1 MEPTGGFSMEKE
13 PHVFEEDDEA
23 FLHSLNALLEE
34 PEPRETQAPQDAP
47 MPKKPQVGK
56 KKMPP
61 KTGGFWKKLGIG
73 TAIAA
78 AVALACALGIP
89 AVTRIMDPYNG
100 QIVSDVSVGGVEI
113 GGLTKGEAKK
123 ALQAAFGE
131 RFSQKTMEIN
141 FSEAGT
147 VLEKLN
153 IRYPA
158 NSLLISPEESHAKLD
173 TAAAVK
179 AAYALGR
186 TDLDGSRSM
195 SLLPY
200 LGLDEAAIRSVA
212 DSYAQQLAQLYQDS
226 SYTIQ
231 GTAPDVTNYDES
243 TPCQTVTLFR
253 GYPGIEIDADALYNE
268 ILEGYNTGSFAVS
281 YQGTVS
287 AKKPVSPDLDD
298 LWEQTRLAP
307 EDPSVDLTSYQV
319 ISGVHGYEFDLAE
332 AKQQFQ
338 NLAYG
343 ESTLISLHYTDPE
356 IADEDAYFQD
366 ILGHCET
373 PHGDNENRN
382 ANLRKACGM
391 LDGLVLK
398 PGEELS
404 YNQVLGERTKEL
416 GWLPAPAYSGTKLV
430 DSPGGGICQVSST
443 LYLASV
449 YSELTIVER
458 RNHGYPVSYIPLG
471 MDATVSW
478 GFTDLKIRNDSP
490 MPVKIQAEESDGYVR
505 ISILGTETRD
515 YDVEMSYTVGGRYV
529 RTYMS
534 KIDKETGEVISKE
547 PYALSSYIDDVY

>member
-1 MEPTGGFSMEKE
+1 MEKE

-23 FLHSLNALLEE
+23 FLRSLNALLED
-34 PEPRETQAPQDAP
+34 PEPQETQAPQDAP
-47 MPKKPQVGK
+47 MSKKPQDGK

-61 KTGGFWKKLGIG
+61 KAGGFWKKLGIG

-131 RFSQKTMEIN
+131 QFSQKTMEIR

-173 TAAAVK
+173 AAAAVK

-186 TDLDGSRSM
+186 TDLDGSRTM

-287 AKKPVSPDLDD
+287 AKKPVSPDLEG

-307 EDPSVDLTSYQV
+307 KDPSVDLTNYQV
-319 ISGVHGYEFDLAE
+319 IPGVHGYEFDLAE
-332 AKQQFQ
+332 ARQQFQ
-338 NLAYG
+338 NLAYR

-366 ILGHCET
+366 VLGHCET

-382 ANLRKACGM
+382 GNLRKACGM
-391 LDGLVLK
+391 LDGLVLQ
-398 PGEELS
+398 PGQELS
-404 YNQVLGERTKEL
+404 YNEALGPRTKEL

-478 GFTDLKIRNDSP
+478 GFADLKIRNDSP

-515 YDVEMSYTVGGRYV
+515 YNVEMSYTVGGRYV

-547 PYALSSYIDDVY
+547 PYALSGYMDDIY

>member
-1 MEPTGGFSMEKE
+1 MEKE

-23 FLHSLNALLEE
+23 FLRSLNALLED
-34 PEPRETQAPQDAP
+34 PEPQETQAPQDAP

-131 RFSQKTMEIN
+131 QFSQKTMEIN

-173 TAAAVK
+173 AAAAVK

-186 TDLDGSRSM
+186 TDLDGSRTM

-226 SYTIQ
+226 SYTVQ
-231 GTAPDVTNYDES
+231 GTAPDVTNYNES

-287 AKKPVSPDLDD
+287 AKKPVSPDLDG

-307 EDPSVDLTSYQV
+307 KDPSVDLTSYQV
-319 ISGVHGYEFDLAE
+319 IPGVHGYEFDLAE
-332 AKQQFQ
+332 ARQQFQ

-366 ILGHCET
+366 VLGHCET

-382 ANLRKACGM
+382 GNLRKACGM
-391 LDGLVLK
+391 LDGLVLQ
-398 PGEELS
+398 PGQELS
-404 YNQVLGERTKEL
+404 YNEALGPRTKEL

-478 GFTDLKIRNDSP
+478 GFADLKIRNDSP

-529 RTYMS
+529 RAYMS

-547 PYALSSYIDDVY
+547 PYALSGYMDDIY

>member
-1 MEPTGGFSMEKE
+1 MEKE

-23 FLHSLNALLEE
+23 FLRSLNALLEK
-34 PEPRETQAPQDAP
+34 PEPQETQAPQDAP

-78 AVALACALGIP
+78 AVALACVLGIP

-131 RFSQKTMEIN
+131 QFSQKTMEIN

-173 TAAAVK
+173 AAAAVK

-186 TDLDGSRSM
+186 TDLDGSRTM

-212 DSYAQQLAQLYQDS
+212 DSYAQQLAQLYRDS
-226 SYTIQ
+226 SYTVQ

-253 GYPGIEIDADALYNE
+253 GYPGIEIDADALYAE

-287 AKKPVSPDLDD
+287 AKKPVSPDLDG

-319 ISGVHGYEFDLAE
+319 IPGVHGYEFDLAE
-332 AKQQFQ
+332 ARQQFQ

-366 ILGHCET
+366 VLGHCET

-382 ANLRKACGM
+382 GNLRKACGM
-391 LDGLVLK
+391 LDGLVLQ
-398 PGEELS
+398 PGQELS
-404 YNQVLGERTKEL
+404 YNEALGPRTKEL

-478 GFTDLKIRNDSP
+478 GFADLKIRNDSP

-515 YDVEMSYTVGGRYV
+515 YNVEMSYTVGGRYV

-547 PYALSSYIDDVY
+547 PYALSGYMDDIY

>member
-1 MEPTGGFSMEKE
+1 MEKE

-23 FLHSLNALLEE
+23 FLRSLNALLEE
-34 PEPRETQAPQDAP
+34 PELQETQAPQNAP
-47 MPKKPQVGK
+47 MPKKPQDGK

-131 RFSQKTMEIN
+131 QFSQKTMEIR

-173 TAAAVK
+173 AAAAVK

-268 ILEGYNTGSFAVS
+268 IMEGYNTGSFAVS

-287 AKKPVSPDLDD
+287 AKKPVSPDLDG
-298 LWEQTRLAP
+298 LWKQTRLAP
-307 EDPSVDLTSYQV
+307 ENPSVDLTSYQV
-319 ISGVHGYEFDLAE
+319 IPGVHGYEFDLAE
-332 AKQQFQ
+332 ARQQFQ

-382 ANLRKACGM
+382 GNLRKACGM
-391 LDGLVLK
+391 LDGLVLQ
-398 PGEELS
+398 PGQELS
-404 YNQVLGERTKEL
+404 YNEALGPRTKEL

-515 YDVEMSYTVGGRYV
+515 YNVEMSYTVGGRYV

-547 PYALSSYIDDVY
+547 PYALSGYMDDIY

>member
-1 MEPTGGFSMEKE
+1 MEKE

-23 FLHSLNALLEE
+23 FLRSLNALLEE
-34 PEPRETQAPQDAP
+34 PEPQETQAPQDAP

-100 QIVSDVSVGGVEI
+100 LIVSDVSVGGVEI

-131 RFSQKTMEIN
+131 QFSQKTMEIR

-173 TAAAVK
+173 AAAAVK

-186 TDLDGSRSM
+186 TDLDGSRTM

-231 GTAPDVTNYDES
+231 GTAPDVTNYNES

-287 AKKPVSPDLDD
+287 AKKPVSPDLDG

-319 ISGVHGYEFDLAE
+319 IPGVHGYEFDLAE

-343 ESTLISLHYTDPE
+343 ESALISLHYTDPE

-366 ILGHCET
+366 VLGHCET

-382 ANLRKACGM
+382 GNLRKACGM
-391 LDGLVLK
+391 LDGLVLQ
-398 PGEELS
+398 PGQELS
-404 YNQVLGERTKEL
+404 YNEALGPRTKEL

-478 GFTDLKIRNDSP
+478 GFADLKIRNDSP

-547 PYALSSYIDDVY
+547 PYALSGYMDDIY

>member
-1 MEPTGGFSMEKE
+1 MEKE

-23 FLHSLNALLEE
+23 FLRSLNALLEE
-34 PEPRETQAPQDAP
+34 PEPQETQAPQDAP
-47 MPKKPQVGK
+47 MPKKPQVSK

-123 ALQAAFGE
+123 TLQAAFGE
-131 RFSQKTMEIN
+131 QFSQKTMEIN

-173 TAAAVK
+173 AAAAVK

-186 TDLDGSRSM
+186 TDLDGSRTM

-287 AKKPVSPDLDD
+287 AKKPVSPDLDG

-307 EDPSVDLTSYQV
+307 ENPSVDLTSYQV
-319 ISGVHGYEFDLAE
+319 IPGVHGYEFDLAE
-332 AKQQFQ
+332 ARQQFQ

-366 ILGHCET
+366 VLGHCET

-382 ANLRKACGM
+382 GNLRKACGM
-391 LDGLVLK
+391 LDGLVLQ
-398 PGEELS
+398 PGQELS
-404 YNQVLGERTKEL
+404 YNEALGPRTKEL

-478 GFTDLKIRNDSP
+478 GFADLKIRNDSP

-547 PYALSSYIDDVY
+547 PYALSGYMDDIY

>member
-1 MEPTGGFSMEKE
+1 MEKE

-23 FLHSLNALLEE
+23 FLRSLNALLEE
-34 PEPRETQAPQDAP
+34 PEPQETQAPQDAP

-131 RFSQKTMEIN
+131 QFSQKTMEIN

-173 TAAAVK
+173 AAAAVK

-287 AKKPVSPDLDD
+287 AKKPVSPDLDG

-307 EDPSVDLTSYQV
+307 ENPSVDLTSYQV
-319 ISGVHGYEFDLAE
+319 IPGVHGYEFDLAE
-332 AKQQFQ
+332 ARQQFQ

-382 ANLRKACGM
+382 GNLRKACGM
-391 LDGLVLK
+391 LDGLVLQ
-398 PGEELS
+398 PGQELS
-404 YNQVLGERTKEL
+404 YNEALGPRTKEL

-478 GFTDLKIRNDSP
+478 GFADLKIRNDSP

-515 YDVEMSYTVGGRYV
+515 YNVEMSYTVGGRYV

-547 PYALSSYIDDVY
+547 PYALSGYMDDIY

>member
-1 MEPTGGFSMEKE
+1 MEKE

-23 FLHSLNALLEE
+23 FLRSLNALLEE

-123 ALQAAFGE
+123 ALQAAFGDQ
-131 RFSQKTMEIN
+131 FSQKTMEIN

-173 TAAAVK
+173 AAAAVK

-186 TDLDGSRSM
+186 TDLDGSRTM

-231 GTAPDVTNYDES
+231 GTAPDVANYDES
-243 TPCQTVTLFR
+243 APCQTVTLFR
-253 GYPGIEIDADALYNE
+253 GYPGIEIDADALYAE

-287 AKKPVSPDLDD
+287 AKKPASPDLDG

-307 EDPSVDLTSYQV
+307 ENPSVDLTSYQV
-319 ISGVHGYEFDLAE
+319 IPGVHGYEFDLAE
-332 AKQQFQ
+332 ARQQFQ

-366 ILGHCET
+366 VLGHCET

-382 ANLRKACGM
+382 GNLRKACEL
-391 LDGLVLK
+391 LDGLVLQ
-398 PGEELS
+398 PGQELS
-404 YNQVLGERTKEL
+404 YNKALGPRTKEL

-458 RNHGYPVSYIPLG
+458 HNHGYPVSYIPLG

-478 GFTDLKIRNDSP
+478 GFADLKIRNDSP

-505 ISILGTETRD
+505 VSILGTETRD
-515 YDVEMSYTVGGRYV
+515 YNVEMSYTVGGRYV

-547 PYALSSYIDDVY
+547 PYALSGYMDDIY

>member
-1 MEPTGGFSMEKE
+1 MEKE

-23 FLHSLNALLEE
+23 FLRSLNALLEE
-34 PEPRETQAPQDAP
+34 PEPQETQPPQDAP

-131 RFSQKTMEIN
+131 QFSQKTMEIN

-173 TAAAVK
+173 AAAAVK

-186 TDLDGSRSM
+186 TDLDGSRTM

-231 GTAPDVTNYDES
+231 GTAPDVTNYDEN

-287 AKKPVSPDLDD
+287 AKKPVSPDLEG

-319 ISGVHGYEFDLAE
+319 IPGVHGYEFDLAE
-332 AKQQFQ
+332 ARQQFQ

-366 ILGHCET
+366 VLGHCET

-382 ANLRKACGM
+382 GNLRKACGM
-391 LDGLVLK
+391 LDGLVLQ
-398 PGEELS
+398 PGQELS
-404 YNQVLGERTKEL
+404 YNEALGPRTKEL

-478 GFTDLKIRNDSP
+478 GFADLKIRNDSP

-547 PYALSSYIDDVY
+547 PYALSGYMDDIY

>member
-1 MEPTGGFSMEKE
+1 MEKE

-23 FLHSLNALLEE
+23 FLRSLNALLEE
-34 PEPRETQAPQDAP
+34 PEPQETQPPRDAP

-131 RFSQKTMEIN
+131 QFSQKTMEIN

-173 TAAAVK
+173 AAAAVK

-186 TDLDGSRSM
+186 TDLDGSRTM

-226 SYTIQ
+226 NYTVQ
-231 GTAPDVTNYDES
+231 GTAPDVTNYNES

-287 AKKPVSPDLDD
+287 AKKPVSPDLDG

-319 ISGVHGYEFDLAE
+319 IPGVHGYEFDLAE
-332 AKQQFQ
+332 ARQQFQ

-366 ILGHCET
+366 VLGHCET

-382 ANLRKACGM
+382 GNLRKACGM
-391 LDGLVLK
+391 LDGLVLQ
-398 PGEELS
+398 PGQELS
-404 YNQVLGERTKEL
+404 YNEALGPRTKEL

-478 GFTDLKIRNDSP
+478 GFADLKIRNDSP

-515 YDVEMSYTVGGRYV
+515 YNVEMSYTVGGRYV

-547 PYALSSYIDDVY
+547 PYALSGYMDDIY

>member
-1 MEPTGGFSMEKE
+1 MEKE

-23 FLHSLNALLEE
+23 FLRSLNALLEE
-34 PEPRETQAPQDAP
+34 PEPQETQAPQDAP

-131 RFSQKTMEIN
+131 QFSQKTMEIN

-173 TAAAVK
+173 AAAAVK

-186 TDLDGSRSM
+186 MDLDGSRTM

-231 GTAPDVTNYDES
+231 GTAPDVTNYNES

-287 AKKPVSPDLDD
+287 AKKPVSPDLEG

-307 EDPSVDLTSYQV
+307 ENPSVDLTNYQV
-319 ISGVHGYEFDLAE
+319 IPGVHGYEFDLAE
-332 AKQQFQ
+332 ARQQFQ

-366 ILGHCET
+366 VLGHCET

-382 ANLRKACGM
+382 GNLRKACGM
-391 LDGLVLK
+391 LDGLVLQ
-398 PGEELS
+398 PGQELS
-404 YNQVLGERTKEL
+404 YNEALGPRTKEL

-478 GFTDLKIRNDSP
+478 GFADLKIRNDSP

-515 YDVEMSYTVGGRYV
+515 YNVEMSYTVGGRYV

-547 PYALSSYIDDVY
+547 PYALSGYMDDIY

>member
-1 MEPTGGFSMEKE
+1 MEKE

-23 FLHSLNALLEE
+23 FLRSLNALLEE
-34 PEPRETQAPQDAP
+34 PEPQETQAPQNAP
-47 MPKKPQVGK
+47 MPKKPQDGK

-61 KTGGFWKKLGIG
+61 KAGGFWKKLGIG

-131 RFSQKTMEIN
+131 QFSQKTMEIN

-173 TAAAVK
+173 AAAAVK

-186 TDLDGSRSM
+186 TDLDGSRTM

-226 SYTIQ
+226 SYTVQ
-231 GTAPDVTNYDES
+231 GTAPDVTNYNES

-287 AKKPVSPDLDD
+287 AKKPVSPDLDG

-307 EDPSVDLTSYQV
+307 KDPSVDLTSYQV
-319 ISGVHGYEFDLAE
+319 IPGVHGYEFDLAE

-382 ANLRKACGM
+382 GNLRKACGM
-391 LDGLVLK
+391 LDGLVLQ
-398 PGEELS
+398 PGQELS
-404 YNQVLGERTKEL
+404 YNEALGPRTKEL

-478 GFTDLKIRNDSP
+478 GFADLKIRNDSP

-515 YDVEMSYTVGGRYV
+515 YNVEMSYTVGGRYV

-547 PYALSSYIDDVY
+547 PYALSGYIDDIY

>member
-1 MEPTGGFSMEKE
+1 MEKE

-23 FLHSLNALLEE
+23 FLRSLNALLEE
-34 PEPRETQAPQDAP
+34 PEPQETQAPQDAP

-131 RFSQKTMEIN
+131 QFSQKTMEIN

-173 TAAAVK
+173 AAAAVK

-186 TDLDGSRSM
+186 TDLDGSRTM

-226 SYTIQ
+226 SYTVQ

-287 AKKPVSPDLDD
+287 AKKPVSPDLEG

-319 ISGVHGYEFDLAE
+319 IPGVHGYEFDLAE
-332 AKQQFQ
+332 ARQQFQ

-366 ILGHCET
+366 VLGHCET

-382 ANLRKACGM
+382 GNLRKACGM
-391 LDGLVLK
+391 LDGLVLQ
-398 PGEELS
+398 PGQELS
-404 YNQVLGERTKEL
+404 YNEALGPRTKEL

-478 GFTDLKIRNDSP
+478 GFADLKIRNDSP

-515 YDVEMSYTVGGRYV
+515 YNVEMSYTVGGRYV

-547 PYALSSYIDDVY
+547 PYALSGYMDDIY

>member
-1 MEPTGGFSMEKE
+1 MEKE

-23 FLHSLNALLEE
+23 FLRSLNALLEK
-34 PEPRETQAPQDAP
+34 PEPQETQAPQDAP

-78 AVALACALGIP
+78 AVALACVLGIP

-131 RFSQKTMEIN
+131 QFSQKTMEIN

-173 TAAAVK
+173 AAAAVK

-186 TDLDGSRSM
+186 TDLDGSRTM

-212 DSYAQQLAQLYQDS
+212 DSYAQQLAQLYRDS
-226 SYTIQ
+226 SYTVQ

-287 AKKPVSPDLDD
+287 AKKPVSPDLDG

-319 ISGVHGYEFDLAE
+319 IPGVHGYEFDLAE
-332 AKQQFQ
+332 ARQQFQ

-366 ILGHCET
+366 VLGHCET

-382 ANLRKACGM
+382 GNLRKACEL
-391 LDGLVLK
+391 LDGLVLQ
-398 PGEELS
+398 PGQELS
-404 YNQVLGERTKEL
+404 YNKALGPRTKEL

-458 RNHGYPVSYIPLG
+458 HNHGYPVSYIPLG

-478 GFTDLKIRNDSP
+478 GFADLKIRNDSP

-515 YDVEMSYTVGGRYV
+515 YNVEMSYTVGGRYV

-534 KIDKETGEVISKE
+534 KIDKESGEVISKD
-547 PYALSSYIDDVY
+547 PYALSGYMDDIY

>member
-1 MEPTGGFSMEKE
+1 MEKE

-23 FLHSLNALLEE
+23 FLRSLNALLEE
-34 PEPRETQAPQDAP
+34 PEPQETQAPQDAP

-131 RFSQKTMEIN
+131 QFSQKTMEIN

-173 TAAAVK
+173 AAAAVK

-186 TDLDGSRSM
+186 TDLDGSRTM

-231 GTAPDVTNYDES
+231 GTAPDVTNYNES

-287 AKKPVSPDLDD
+287 AKKPVSPDLDG

-307 EDPSVDLTSYQV
+307 ENPSVDLTNYQV
-319 ISGVHGYEFDLAE
+319 IPGVHGYEFDLAE
-332 AKQQFQ
+332 ARQQFQ

-343 ESTLISLHYTDPE
+343 ESALISLHYTDPE

-382 ANLRKACGM
+382 GNLRKACGM
-391 LDGLVLK
+391 LDGLVLQ
-398 PGEELS
+398 PGQELS
-404 YNQVLGERTKEL
+404 YNEALGPRTKEL

-478 GFTDLKIRNDSP
+478 GFADLKIRNDSP

-547 PYALSSYIDDVY
+547 PYALSGYMDDIY

>member
-1 MEPTGGFSMEKE
+1 MEKE

-23 FLHSLNALLEE
+23 FLRSLNALLEE
-34 PEPRETQAPQDAP
+34 PEPQETQAPQDAP

-131 RFSQKTMEIN
+131 QFSQKTMEIN

-153 IRYPA
+153 VRYPA

-173 TAAAVK
+173 AAAAVK

-186 TDLDGSRSM
+186 TDLDGSRTM

-287 AKKPVSPDLDD
+287 AKKPVSPDLEG

-307 EDPSVDLTSYQV
+307 KDPSVDLTSYQV
-319 ISGVHGYEFDLAE
+319 IPGVHGYEFDLAE

-366 ILGHCET
+366 VLGHCET

-382 ANLRKACGM
+382 GNLRKACGM
-391 LDGLVLK
+391 LDGLVLQ
-398 PGEELS
+398 PGQELS
-404 YNQVLGERTKEL
+404 YNEALGPRTKEL

-478 GFTDLKIRNDSP
+478 GFADLKIRNDSP

-547 PYALSSYIDDVY
+547 PYALSGYMDDIY

>member
-1 MEPTGGFSMEKE
+1 MEKE

-23 FLHSLNALLEE
+23 FLRSLNALLED
-34 PEPRETQAPQDAP
+34 PEPQETQAPQDAP

-56 KKMPP
+56 KKMPS

-78 AVALACALGIP
+78 ALALACALGIP

-131 RFSQKTMEIN
+131 QFSQKTMEIN

-173 TAAAVK
+173 AAAAVK

-186 TDLDGSRSM
+186 TDLDGSRTM

-226 SYTIQ
+226 SYTVQ

-287 AKKPVSPDLDD
+287 AKKPVSPDLDG

-319 ISGVHGYEFDLAE
+319 IPGVHGYEFDLAE
-332 AKQQFQ
+332 ARQQFQ

-343 ESTLISLHYTDPE
+343 ESALISLHYTDPE

-366 ILGHCET
+366 VLGHCET

-382 ANLRKACGM
+382 GNLRKACGM
-391 LDGLVLK
+391 LDGLVLQ
-398 PGEELS
+398 PGQELS
-404 YNQVLGERTKEL
+404 YNEALGPRTKEL

-478 GFTDLKIRNDSP
+478 GFADLKIRNDSP

-515 YDVEMSYTVGGRYV
+515 YNVEMSYTVGGRYV

-547 PYALSSYIDDVY
+547 PYALSGYMDDVY

>member
-1 MEPTGGFSMEKE
+1 MEKE

-23 FLHSLNALLEE
+23 FLRSLNALLEE
-34 PEPRETQAPQDAP
+34 PEPQETQAPQDAP

-131 RFSQKTMEIN
+131 QFSQKTMEIR

-173 TAAAVK
+173 AAAAVK

-186 TDLDGSRSM
+186 TDLDGSRTM

-226 SYTIQ
+226 SFTIQ

-287 AKKPVSPDLDD
+287 AKKPVSPDLDG

-319 ISGVHGYEFDLAE
+319 IPGVHGYEFDLAE
-332 AKQQFQ
+332 ARQQFQ

-366 ILGHCET
+366 VLGHCET

-382 ANLRKACGM
+382 GNLRKACGM
-391 LDGLVLK
+391 LDGLVLQ
-398 PGEELS
+398 PGQELS
-404 YNQVLGERTKEL
+404 YNEALGPRTKEL

-449 YSELTIVER
+449 YSELTIIER

-478 GFTDLKIRNDSP
+478 GFADLKIRNDSP

-515 YDVEMSYTVGGRYV
+515 YNVEMSYTVGGRYV

-547 PYALSSYIDDVY
+547 PYALSGYIDDIY

>member
-1 MEPTGGFSMEKE
+1 MEKE

-23 FLHSLNALLEE
+23 FLRSLNALLEE
-34 PEPRETQAPQDAP
+34 PEPQETQPPQDAP

-131 RFSQKTMEIN
+131 QFSQKTMEIR

-173 TAAAVK
+173 AAAAVK

-186 TDLDGSRSM
+186 TDLDGSRTM

-231 GTAPDVTNYDES
+231 GTAPDVTNYNES

-253 GYPGIEIDADALYNE
+253 GYPGIEIDANALYNE

-287 AKKPVSPDLDD
+287 AKKPVSPDLDG

-307 EDPSVDLTSYQV
+307 ENPSVDLTSYQV
-319 ISGVHGYEFDLAE
+319 IPGVHGYEFDLAE
-332 AKQQFQ
+332 ARQQFQ

-343 ESTLISLHYTDPE
+343 ESALISLHYTDPE

-366 ILGHCET
+366 VLGHCET

-382 ANLRKACGM
+382 GNLRKACGM
-391 LDGLVLK
+391 LDGLVLQ
-398 PGEELS
+398 PGQELS
-404 YNQVLGERTKEL
+404 YNEALGPRTKEL

-478 GFTDLKIRNDSP
+478 GFADLKIRNDSP

-547 PYALSSYIDDVY
+547 PYALSGYMDDIY

>member
-1 MEPTGGFSMEKE
+1 MEKE

-23 FLHSLNALLEE
+23 FLRSLNALLEE
-34 PEPRETQAPQDAP
+34 PEPQETQPPQDAP

-131 RFSQKTMEIN
+131 QFSQKTMEIR

-173 TAAAVK
+173 AAAAVK

-186 TDLDGSRSM
+186 TDLDGSRTM

-200 LGLDEAAIRSVA
+200 LSLDEAAIRSVA
-212 DSYAQQLAQLYQDS
+212 DSYAQQLAQLYRDS

-287 AKKPVSPDLDD
+287 AKKPVSPDLDG
-298 LWEQTRLAP
+298 LWKQTRLAP
-307 EDPSVDLTSYQV
+307 ENPSVDLTSYQV
-319 ISGVHGYEFDLAE
+319 IPGVHGYEFDLAE
-332 AKQQFQ
+332 ARQQFQ

-366 ILGHCET
+366 VLGHCET

-382 ANLRKACGM
+382 GNLRKACGM
-391 LDGLVLK
+391 LDGLVLQ
-398 PGEELS
+398 PGQELS
-404 YNQVLGERTKEL
+404 YNEALGPRTREL

-478 GFTDLKIRNDSP
+478 GFADLKIRNDSP

-515 YDVEMSYTVGGRYV
+515 YNVEMSYTVGGRYV

-534 KIDKETGEVISKE
+534 KMDKETGEVISKE
-547 PYALSSYIDDVY
+547 PYALSGYMDDIY

>member
-1 MEPTGGFSMEKE
+1 MEKE

-23 FLHSLNALLEE
+23 FLRSLNALLEK
-34 PEPRETQAPQDAP
+34 PEPQETQAPQDAP

-78 AVALACALGIP
+78 AVALACVLGIP

-131 RFSQKTMEIN
+131 QFSQKTMEIN

-173 TAAAVK
+173 AAAAVK

-186 TDLDGSRSM
+186 TDLDGSRTM

-212 DSYAQQLAQLYQDS
+212 DSYAQQLAQLYRDS
-226 SYTIQ
+226 SYTVQ

-253 GYPGIEIDADALYNE
+253 GYPGIEIDADALYAE

-287 AKKPVSPDLDD
+287 AKKPVSPDLDG

-319 ISGVHGYEFDLAE
+319 IPGVHGYEFNLAE
-332 AKQQFQ
+332 ARQQFQ

-343 ESTLISLHYTDPE
+343 ESALISLHYTNPE

-366 ILGHCET
+366 VLGHCET

-382 ANLRKACGM
+382 GNLRKACEL
-391 LDGLVLK
+391 LDGLVLQ
-398 PGEELS
+398 PGQELS
-404 YNQVLGERTKEL
+404 YNEALGPRTKEL

-458 RNHGYPVSYIPLG
+458 HNHGYPVSYIPLG

-478 GFTDLKIRNDSP
+478 GFADLKIRNDSP
-490 MPVKIQAEESDGYVR
+490 LPVKIQAEESDGYVR

-515 YDVEMSYTVGGRYV
+515 YNVEMSYTVGGRYV

-547 PYALSSYIDDVY
+547 PYALSGYMDDIY

>member
-1 MEPTGGFSMEKE
+1 MEKE

-23 FLHSLNALLEE
+23 FLRSLNALLEE
-34 PEPRETQAPQDAP
+34 PEPQETQAPQDAP

-131 RFSQKTMEIN
+131 QFSQKTMEIN

-173 TAAAVK
+173 AAAAVK

-186 TDLDGSRSM
+186 TDLDGSRTM

-226 SYTIQ
+226 SYTVQ
-231 GTAPDVTNYDES
+231 GTAPDVTNYNES

-287 AKKPVSPDLDD
+287 AKKPVSPDLDG
-298 LWEQTRLAP
+298 LWKQTRLAP

-319 ISGVHGYEFDLAE
+319 IPGVHGYEFDLAE
-332 AKQQFQ
+332 ARQQFQ
-338 NLAYG
+338 DLAYG

-366 ILGHCET
+366 VLGHCET

-382 ANLRKACGM
+382 GNLRKACGM
-391 LDGLVLK
+391 LDGLVLQ
-398 PGEELS
+398 PGQELS
-404 YNQVLGERTKEL
+404 YNEALGPRTKEL

-478 GFTDLKIRNDSP
+478 G
-490 MPVKIQAEESDGYVR
+490 M
-505 ISILGTETRD
+505 
-515 YDVEMSYTVGGRYV
+515 
-529 RTYMS
+529 
-534 KIDKETGEVISKE
+534 
-547 PYALSSYIDDVY
+547 

>member
-1 MEPTGGFSMEKE
+1 MEKE

-23 FLHSLNALLEE
+23 FLRSLNALLEE
-34 PEPRETQAPQDAP
+34 PEPQETQAPQDAP

-131 RFSQKTMEIN
+131 QFSQKTMEIN

-173 TAAAVK
+173 AAAAVK

-186 TDLDGSRSM
+186 TDLDGSRTM

-226 SYTIQ
+226 NYTVQ
-231 GTAPDVTNYDES
+231 GTAPDVTNYNES

-287 AKKPVSPDLDD
+287 AKKPVSPDLDG

-319 ISGVHGYEFDLAE
+319 IPGVHGYEFDLAE

-366 ILGHCET
+366 VLGHCET

-382 ANLRKACGM
+382 GNLRKACGM
-391 LDGLVLK
+391 LDGLVLQ
-398 PGEELS
+398 PGQELS
-404 YNQVLGERTKEL
+404 YNEALGPRTKEL

-478 GFTDLKIRNDSP
+478 GFADLKIRNDSP

-515 YDVEMSYTVGGRYV
+515 YNVEMSYTVGGRYV

-547 PYALSSYIDDVY
+547 PYALSGYMDDIY

>member
-1 MEPTGGFSMEKE
+1 MEKE

-23 FLHSLNALLEE
+23 FLRSLNALLEE
-34 PEPRETQAPQDAP
+34 PEPQETQAPQDAP

-131 RFSQKTMEIN
+131 QFSQKTMEIN

-173 TAAAVK
+173 AAAAVK

-186 TDLDGSRSM
+186 TDLDGSRTM

-287 AKKPVSPDLDD
+287 AKKPVSPDLEG
-298 LWEQTRLAP
+298 LWKQTRLAP
-307 EDPSVDLTSYQV
+307 ENPSVDLTSYQV
-319 ISGVHGYEFDLAE
+319 IPGVHGYEFDLAE
-332 AKQQFQ
+332 ARQQFQ

-366 ILGHCET
+366 VLGHCET

-382 ANLRKACGM
+382 GNLRKACGM
-391 LDGLVLK
+391 LDGLLLQ
-398 PGEELS
+398 PGQELS
-404 YNQVLGERTKEL
+404 YNEALGPRTKEL

-478 GFTDLKIRNDSP
+478 GFADLKIRNDSP

-515 YDVEMSYTVGGRYV
+515 YNVEMSYTVGGRYV

-547 PYALSSYIDDVY
+547 PYALSGYMDDIY

>member
-1 MEPTGGFSMEKE
+1 MEKE

-23 FLHSLNALLEE
+23 FLRSLNALLEE
-34 PEPRETQAPQDAP
+34 PEPQETQAPQDAP

-131 RFSQKTMEIN
+131 QFSQKTMEIN

-173 TAAAVK
+173 AAAAVK

-200 LGLDEAAIRSVA
+200 LGLDEDAIRSVA

-287 AKKPVSPDLDD
+287 AKKPVSPDLEG

-319 ISGVHGYEFDLAE
+319 IPGVHGYEFDLAE
-332 AKQQFQ
+332 ARQQFQ

-366 ILGHCET
+366 VLGHCET

-382 ANLRKACGM
+382 GNLRKACGM
-391 LDGLVLK
+391 LDGLVLQ
-398 PGEELS
+398 PGQELS
-404 YNQVLGERTKEL
+404 YNEALGPRTKEL

-478 GFTDLKIRNDSP
+478 GFADLKIRNDSP

-515 YDVEMSYTVGGRYV
+515 YNVEMSYTVGGRYV

-547 PYALSSYIDDVY
+547 PYALSGYMDDIY

>member
-1 MEPTGGFSMEKE
+1 MEKE

-23 FLHSLNALLEE
+23 FLRSLNALLEE
-34 PEPRETQAPQDAP
+34 PEPQETQAPQDAP

-131 RFSQKTMEIN
+131 QFSQKTMEIR

-173 TAAAVK
+173 AAAAVK

-186 TDLDGSRSM
+186 TDLDGSRTM

-253 GYPGIEIDADALYNE
+253 GYPGIEIDADALYAE

-287 AKKPVSPDLDD
+287 AKKPVSPDLEG

-307 EDPSVDLTSYQV
+307 ENPSVDLTSYQV
-319 ISGVHGYEFDLAE
+319 IPGVHGYEFDLAE
-332 AKQQFQ
+332 ARQQFQ

-343 ESTLISLHYTDPE
+343 ESALISLHYTDPE

-366 ILGHCET
+366 VLGHCET

-382 ANLRKACGM
+382 GNLRKACGM
-391 LDGLVLK
+391 LDGLVLQ
-398 PGEELS
+398 PGQELS
-404 YNQVLGERTKEL
+404 YNEALGPRTKEL

-478 GFTDLKIRNDSP
+478 GFADLKIRNDSP

-547 PYALSSYIDDVY
+547 PYALSGYMDDIY

>member
-1 MEPTGGFSMEKE
+1 MEKE

-23 FLHSLNALLEE
+23 FLRSLNALLEE

-61 KTGGFWKKLGIG
+61 KTGDFWKKLGIG

-78 AVALACALGIP
+78 ALALACALGIP

-131 RFSQKTMEIN
+131 QFSQKTMEIN

-173 TAAAVK
+173 AAAAVK

-186 TDLDGSRSM
+186 TDLDGSRTM

-212 DSYAQQLAQLYQDS
+212 DSYAQQLAQLYRDS
-226 SYTIQ
+226 SYTVQ

-287 AKKPVSPDLDD
+287 AKKPVSPDLDG

-319 ISGVHGYEFDLAE
+319 IPGVHGYEFDLAE
-332 AKQQFQ
+332 ARQQFQ

-366 ILGHCET
+366 VLGHCET

-382 ANLRKACGM
+382 GNLRKACGM
-391 LDGLVLK
+391 LDGLVLQ
-398 PGEELS
+398 PGQELS
-404 YNQVLGERTKEL
+404 YNEALGPRTKKL

-458 RNHGYPVSYIPLG
+458 HNHGYPVSYIPLG

-478 GFTDLKIRNDSP
+478 GFADLKIRNDSP

-505 ISILGTETRD
+505 VSILGTETRD
-515 YDVEMSYTVGGRYV
+515 YNVEMSYTVGGRYV

-547 PYALSSYIDDVY
+547 PYALSGYMDDIY

>member
-1 MEPTGGFSMEKE
+1 MEKE

-23 FLHSLNALLEE
+23 FLRSLNALLEE
-34 PEPRETQAPQDAP
+34 PEPQETQAPQDAP

-131 RFSQKTMEIN
+131 QFSQKTMEIN

-173 TAAAVK
+173 AAAAVK

-186 TDLDGSRSM
+186 TDLDGSRTM

-287 AKKPVSPDLDD
+287 AKKPVSPDLDG

-307 EDPSVDLTSYQV
+307 ENPSVDLTNYQV
-319 ISGVHGYEFDLAE
+319 IPGVHGYEFDLAE
-332 AKQQFQ
+332 ARQQFQ

-366 ILGHCET
+366 VLGHCET

-382 ANLRKACGM
+382 GNLRKACGM
-391 LDGLVLK
+391 LDGLVLQ
-398 PGEELS
+398 PGQELS
-404 YNQVLGERTKEL
+404 YNEALGPRTKEL

-478 GFTDLKIRNDSP
+478 GFADLKIRNDSP

-515 YDVEMSYTVGGRYV
+515 YNVEMSYTVGGRYV

-547 PYALSSYIDDVY
+547 PYALSGYMDDIY

>member
-1 MEPTGGFSMEKE
+1 MEKE

-23 FLHSLNALLEE
+23 FLRSLNALLEE
-34 PEPRETQAPQDAP
+34 PEPQETQAPQGAP
-47 MPKKPQVGK
+47 MPKKPQAGNK
-56 KKMPP
+56 KTPQ

-131 RFSQKTMEIN
+131 QFSQKTMEIN

-173 TAAAVK
+173 AAAAVK

-186 TDLDGSRSM
+186 TDLDESRTM

-226 SYTIQ
+226 SYTVQ

-253 GYPGIEIDADALYNE
+253 GYPGIEIDADALYAE

-287 AKKPVSPDLDD
+287 AKKPASPDLDG

-307 EDPSVDLTSYQV
+307 ENPSVDLTSYQV
-319 ISGVHGYEFDLAE
+319 IPGVHGYEFDLAD

-366 ILGHCET
+366 VLGHCET

-382 ANLRKACGM
+382 GNLRKACGM
-391 LDGLVLK
+391 LDGLVLDGEDK
-398 PGEELS
+398 PFEC
-404 YNQVLGERTKEL
+404 V
-416 GWLPAPAYSGTKLV
+416 GTKDEVRL
-430 DSPGGGICQVSST
+430 S
-443 LYLASV
+443 LEMAW
-449 YSELTIVER
+449 ER
-458 RNHGYPVSYIPLG
+458 RRSAPPDLLKHWRELFPEYTPVSLENFFDADNFVPEQLKYLLG
-471 MDATVSW
+471 A
-478 GFTDLKIRNDSP
+478 RN
-490 MPVKIQAEESDGYVR
+490 EH
-505 ISILGTETRD
+505 
-515 YDVEMSYTVGGRYV
+515 
-529 RTYMS
+529 
-534 KIDKETGEVISKE
+534 
-547 PYALSSYIDDVY
+547 

>member
-1 MEPTGGFSMEKE
+1 MEKE

-23 FLHSLNALLEE
+23 FLRSLNALLEE
-34 PEPRETQAPQDAP
+34 PEPQETQAPQDAP

-131 RFSQKTMEIN
+131 QFSQKTMEIR

-173 TAAAVK
+173 AAAAVK

-287 AKKPVSPDLDD
+287 AKKPVSPDLDG

-307 EDPSVDLTSYQV
+307 ENPSVDLTSYQV
-319 ISGVHGYEFDLAE
+319 IPGVHGYEFDLAE
-332 AKQQFQ
+332 ARQQFQ

-366 ILGHCET
+366 VLGHCET

-382 ANLRKACGM
+382 GNLRKACGM
-391 LDGLVLK
+391 LDGLVLQ
-398 PGEELS
+398 PGQELS
-404 YNQVLGERTKEL
+404 YNEALGPRTKEL

-430 DSPGGGICQVSST
+430 DSPGGGSCQVSST

-478 GFTDLKIRNDSP
+478 GFADLKIRNDSP

-547 PYALSSYIDDVY
+547 PYALSGYMDDIY

>member
-1 MEPTGGFSMEKE
+1 MEKE

-23 FLHSLNALLEE
+23 FLRSLNALLEK
-34 PEPRETQAPQDAP
+34 PEPQETQAPQDAP

-73 TAIAA
+73 VAIAA

-131 RFSQKTMEIN
+131 QFSQKTMEIS

-147 VLEKLN
+147 VLEKLS

-173 TAAAVK
+173 AAAAVK

-186 TDLDGSRSM
+186 TDLDGSRTMSM
-195 SLLPY
+195 LPY
-200 LGLDEAAIRSVA
+200 LGLDESAIRAVV
-212 DSYAQQLAQLYQDS
+212 DSYAQQLSQLYQDS
-226 SYTIQ
+226 SYTVT
-231 GTAPDVTNYDES
+231 GDAPDVTHFDES
-243 TPCQTVTLFR
+243 IPCQTVTLSR
-253 GYPGIEIDADALYNE
+253 GYPGIEIDADALYDQ
-268 ILEGYNTGSFAVS
+268 ILAGYNTGSFS
-281 YQGTVS
+281 LNYQGSVS
-287 AKKPVSPDLDD
+287 ALTPVSVDLDG
-298 LWEQTRLAP
+298 LWKQTRLAP
-307 EDPSVDLTSYQV
+307 ENPSIDLETYKV
-319 ISGVHGYEFDLAE
+319 IPGIHGYEFDLQE

-343 ESTLISLHYTDPE
+343 EDTLVPLHYTDPE
-356 IADEDAYFQD
+356 IADEDAYFQNV
-366 ILGHCET
+366 LGHCET

-404 YNQVLGERTKEL
+404 YNQVLGQRTKEL

-505 ISILGTETRD
+505 ISILGIETRD

-534 KIDKETGEVISKE
+534 KIDKKTGEVISKE

>member
-1 MEPTGGFSMEKE
+1 MEKE

-23 FLHSLNALLEE
+23 FLRSLNALLEE
-34 PEPRETQAPQDAP
+34 PEPQETQAPQDAP

-78 AVALACALGIP
+78 ALALACALGIP

-131 RFSQKTMEIN
+131 QFSQKTMEIN

-173 TAAAVK
+173 AAAAVK

-186 TDLDGSRSM
+186 TDLDGSRTM

-212 DSYAQQLAQLYQDS
+212 DSYAQQLAQLYRDS
-226 SYTIQ
+226 SYTVQ

-287 AKKPVSPDLDD
+287 AKKPASPDLDG

-307 EDPSVDLTSYQV
+307 ENPSVDLTSYQV
-319 ISGVHGYEFDLAE
+319 IPGVHGYEFDLAD
-332 AKQQFQ
+332 AKQQLQ

-343 ESTLISLHYTDPE
+343 ESTLISLHYTNPE

-366 ILGHCET
+366 VLGHCET

-382 ANLRKACGM
+382 GNLRKACEL
-391 LDGLVLK
+391 LDGLVLQ
-398 PGEELS
+398 PGQELS
-404 YNQVLGERTKEL
+404 YNEALGPRTKEL

-478 GFTDLKIRNDSP
+478 GFADLKIRNDSP

-547 PYALSSYIDDVY
+547 PYALSGYMDDIY

>member
-1 MEPTGGFSMEKE
+1 MEKE

-23 FLHSLNALLEE
+23 FLRSLNALLED
-34 PEPRETQAPQDAP
+34 PEPQETQAPQDAP
-47 MPKKPQVGK
+47 MPKKPQDGK

-61 KTGGFWKKLGIG
+61 KAGGFWKKLGIG

-131 RFSQKTMEIN
+131 QFSQKTMEIN

-173 TAAAVK
+173 AAAAVK

-186 TDLDGSRSM
+186 TDLDGSRTM

-268 ILEGYNTGSFAVS
+268 IMEGYNTGSFAVS

-287 AKKPVSPDLDD
+287 AKKPVSPDLEG
-298 LWEQTRLAP
+298 LWKQTRLAP

-319 ISGVHGYEFDLAE
+319 IPGVHGYEFDLAE
-332 AKQQFQ
+332 ARQQFQ

-382 ANLRKACGM
+382 GNLRKACGM
-391 LDGLVLK
+391 LDGLVLQ
-398 PGEELS
+398 PGQELS
-404 YNQVLGERTKEL
+404 YNEALGPRTKEL

-478 GFTDLKIRNDSP
+478 GFADLKIRNDSP

-547 PYALSSYIDDVY
+547 PYALSGYMDDIY

>member
-1 MEPTGGFSMEKE
+1 MEKE

-23 FLHSLNALLEE
+23 FLRSLNALLEE
-34 PEPRETQAPQDAP
+34 PEPQETQAPQDAP

-131 RFSQKTMEIN
+131 QFSQKTMEIR

-173 TAAAVK
+173 AAAAVK

-186 TDLDGSRSM
+186 TDLDGSRTM

-226 SYTIQ
+226 SYTVQ

-287 AKKPVSPDLDD
+287 AKKPVSPDLDG

-319 ISGVHGYEFDLAE
+319 IPGVHGYEFDLAE
-332 AKQQFQ
+332 ARQQFQ

-382 ANLRKACGM
+382 GNLRKACGM
-391 LDGLVLK
+391 LDGLVLQ
-398 PGEELS
+398 PGQELS
-404 YNQVLGERTKEL
+404 YNEALGPRTKEL

-478 GFTDLKIRNDSP
+478 GFADLKIRNDSP

-547 PYALSSYIDDVY
+547 PYALSGYMDDIY

>member
-1 MEPTGGFSMEKE
+1 MEKE

-23 FLHSLNALLEE
+23 FLRSLNALLEE
-34 PEPRETQAPQDAP
+34 PEPQETQAPQDAP

-131 RFSQKTMEIN
+131 QFSQKTMEIR

-173 TAAAVK
+173 AAAAVK

-226 SYTIQ
+226 SYTVQ
-231 GTAPDVTNYDES
+231 GTAPDVTNYNES

-287 AKKPVSPDLDD
+287 AKKPVSPDLDG

-307 EDPSVDLTSYQV
+307 KDPSVDLTSYQV
-319 ISGVHGYEFDLAE
+319 IPGVHGYEFDLAE
-332 AKQQFQ
+332 ARQQFQ

-366 ILGHCET
+366 VLGHCET

-382 ANLRKACGM
+382 GNLRKACGM
-391 LDGLVLK
+391 LDGLVLQ
-398 PGEELS
+398 PGQELS
-404 YNQVLGERTKEL
+404 YNEALGPRTKEL

-478 GFTDLKIRNDSP
+478 GFADLKIRNDSP

-547 PYALSSYIDDVY
+547 PYALSGYMDDIY

>member
-1 MEPTGGFSMEKE
+1 MEKE

-23 FLHSLNALLEE
+23 FLRSLNALLEE

-123 ALQAAFGE
+123 ALHAAFGE
-131 RFSQKTMEIN
+131 QFSQKTMEIN

-173 TAAAVK
+173 AAAAVK

-186 TDLDGSRSM
+186 TDLDGSRTM

-212 DSYAQQLAQLYQDS
+212 DSYAQQLAQLYRDS
-226 SYTIQ
+226 SYTVQ

-253 GYPGIEIDADALYNE
+253 GYPGIEIDADALYAD

-287 AKKPVSPDLDD
+287 AKKPASPDLDG

-307 EDPSVDLTSYQV
+307 ENPSVDLTSYQV
-319 ISGVHGYEFDLAE
+319 IPGVHGYEFDLAD
-332 AKQQFQ
+332 AKQQLQ

-366 ILGHCET
+366 VLGHCET

-382 ANLRKACGM
+382 GNLRKACGM
-391 LDGLVLK
+391 LDGLVLQ
-398 PGEELS
+398 PGQELS
-404 YNQVLGERTKEL
+404 YNEALGPRTKEL

-458 RNHGYPVSYIPLG
+458 HNHGYPVSYIPLG

-478 GFTDLKIRNDSP
+478 GFADLKIRNDSP

-505 ISILGTETRD
+505 VSILGTETRD
-515 YDVEMSYTVGGRYV
+515 YNVEMSYTVGGRYV

-547 PYALSSYIDDVY
+547 PYALSGYMDDIY

>member
-1 MEPTGGFSMEKE
+1 MEKE

-23 FLHSLNALLEE
+23 FLRSLNALLEE
-34 PEPRETQAPQDAP
+34 PEPQETQAPQDAP

-131 RFSQKTMEIN
+131 QFSQKTMEIN

-173 TAAAVK
+173 AAAAVK

-186 TDLDGSRSM
+186 TDLDGSRTM

-287 AKKPVSPDLDD
+287 AKKPVSPDLDG

-307 EDPSVDLTSYQV
+307 ENPSVDLTNYQV
-319 ISGVHGYEFDLAE
+319 IPGVHGYEFDLAE
-332 AKQQFQ
+332 ARQQFQ

-366 ILGHCET
+366 VLGHCET

-382 ANLRKACGM
+382 GNLRKACGM
-391 LDGLVLK
+391 LDGLVLQ
-398 PGEELS
+398 PGQELS
-404 YNQVLGERTKEL
+404 YNEALGPRTKEL

-478 GFTDLKIRNDSP
+478 GFADLKIRNDSP

-515 YDVEMSYTVGGRYV
+515 YNVEMSYTVGGRYV

-534 KIDKETGEVISKE
+534 KIDKETGEVISKK
-547 PYALSSYIDDVY
+547 PYALSGYMDDIY

>member
-1 MEPTGGFSMEKE
+1 MEKE

-23 FLHSLNALLEE
+23 FLRSLNALLEE

-131 RFSQKTMEIN
+131 QFSQKTMEIN

-173 TAAAVK
+173 AAAAVK

-186 TDLDGSRSM
+186 TDLDGSRTM

-212 DSYAQQLAQLYQDS
+212 DSYAQQLAQLYRDS
-226 SYTIQ
+226 SYTVQ

-253 GYPGIEIDADALYNE
+253 GYPGIEIDADALYAD

-287 AKKPVSPDLDD
+287 AKKPASPDLDG

-319 ISGVHGYEFDLAE
+319 IPGVHGYEFDLAD
-332 AKQQFQ
+332 AKQQLQ

-366 ILGHCET
+366 VLGHCET

-382 ANLRKACGM
+382 GNLRKACGM
-391 LDGLVLK
+391 LDGLVLQ
-398 PGEELS
+398 PGQELS
-404 YNQVLGERTKEL
+404 YNEALGPRTKEL

-458 RNHGYPVSYIPLG
+458 HNHGYPVSYIPLG

-478 GFTDLKIRNDSP
+478 GFADLKIRNDSP

-505 ISILGTETRD
+505 VSILGTETRD
-515 YDVEMSYTVGGRYV
+515 YNVEMSYTVGGRYV

-547 PYALSSYIDDVY
+547 PYALSGYMDDIY